1 MLLYPGELYR
11 LLGASSYFSLY
22 SLIIVYIAGNH
33 IRCISTSIKS
43 FDRKERK
50 SGTTNSRLT
59 TEWNDEYKVTPADD
73 LLTLNR
79 SK

>member
-1 MLLYPGELYR
+1 M
-11 LLGASSYFSLY
+11 
-22 SLIIVYIAGNH
+22 IIVYIAGNH
-33 IRCISTSIKS
+33 ICCISTSIKS

-50 SGTTNSRLT
+50 SCKTNSRLT
-59 TEWNDEYKVTPADD
+59 TEWNEEFKVSPADD